1 MKQNSKEFTA
11 WDTISGKEY
20 KSVKIGLIVSS
31 ILFVI
36 ALVVQIILNNYYLY
50 IVSVLMF
57 ALFAGM
63 AIALGFLVNE
73 RKLFLNS
80 EQVEAYAEEILSRVL
95 ATTPTEVITE
105 NYIFLRKTA
114 SKPIIL
120 EQVEWIYR
128 KKVNAQNTSSD
139 NIVFCMR
146 NGNKRTMVRRVSLSE
161 SDLYGLI
168 KKKNERVL
176 IGWSDNNKQRYKEI
190 VEHS

>member
-1 MKQNSKEFTA
+1 
-11 WDTISGKEY
+11 
-20 KSVKIGLIVSS
+20 
-31 ILFVI
+31 
-36 ALVVQIILNNYYLY
+36 
-50 IVSVLMF
+50 MF

-63 AIALGFLVNE
+63 AIALGFILNE

-80 EQVEAYAEEILSRVL
+80 EQVDAYAEESLSRVL
-95 ATTPTEVITE
+95 ATTHTEVITE
-105 NYIFLRKTA
+105 NFIFLRKTP

-128 KKVNAQNTSSD
+128 KKVNAQNTGSD

-161 SDLYGLI
+161 SDLYSLI

-176 IGWSDNNKQRYKEI
+176 LGWSDNNKQRYKEI
-190 VEHS
+190 VDMYK